1 LRQGDRKRVSEH
13 DNYNTRMRPAR
24 RQKLASCEAPKK
36 GDGMEVDAAGRT
48 EEGDQANGE
57 G

>member
-1 LRQGDRKRVSEH
+1 
-13 DNYNTRMRPAR
+13 MRPAR